1 MLFLMVIDTLNNLI
15 CRAASEGVLQRLTA
29 RHMTSSVSIYADDV
43 VVFCRPDGHDLT
55 AVRELLRVFGAASGL
70 HTNYAKCAVSPI
82 QCTDADRAMITV
94 TLACLLQ
101 DFPTTYLGLPL
112 SIRKV
117 SSTALQPIIDK
128 LEHRL
133 SPWWASL
140 MSRGDRLALCR
151 HVLSAMPT
159 HIMIAMAINPPI
171 LKRINRLIRN
181 FLWYDR
187 KDASGGHCKVN

>member
-1 MLFLMVIDTLNNLI
+1 MCGFRQGDPLSPMLFVLVIDTLNTLMQH
-15 CRAASEGVLQRLTA
+15 AVSMGVLRRLTSRRIA
-29 RHMTSSVSIYADDV
+29 SSISHFTYDV
-43 VVFCRPDGHDLT
+43 VLFCHPDEDKLT
-55 AVRELLRVFGAASGL
+55 SVKAILHIFGEASDL
-70 HTNYAKCAVSPI
+70 HTNYAKCADSPI
-82 QCTDADRAMITV
+82 QCTDADRAMIT
-94 TLACLLQ
+94 TNLACPLQ

-128 LEHRL
+128 LERRL

-140 MSRGDRLALCR
+140 MSRGERLALCR

-171 LKRINRLIRN
+171 LKRINRLI
-181 FLWYDR
+181 
-187 KDASGGHCKVN
+187 